1 MLRHLKQKQ
10 KQIQEMRSDFYT
22 SRGTHVYFKDDLTN
36 DEIDVEEII
45 AQVESA
51 LPEHLLSELEM
62 IVVGWFDEFEDRNIN
77 AFYKDGTLYISNIQD
92 DEDDMY
98 DDIIHEIAHSLES
111 ALDILLTEEQKQKRA
126 IEYYSYIAELSKQND
141 DGTASIYKYEGSVHL
156 SDGKSLHIKIDYG
169 ASAVEKLTKRKLEFV
184 FLCD

>member
-1 MLRHLKQKQ
+1 MKKLFLYVFLGLLWCNAGFAEIVELKCPLN
-10 KQIQEMRSDFYT
+10 
-22 SRGTHVYFKDDLTN
+22 GTNL
-36 DEIDVEEII
+36 
-45 AQVESA
+45 SA
-51 LPEHLLSELEM
+51 LSWSGRTPFLNKTIELK
-62 IVVGWFDEFEDRNIN
+62 VDTD
-77 AFYKDGTLYISNIQD
+77 KKTISNQKSE
-92 DEDDMY
+92 DETLILHGVLNTIKFEED
-98 DDIIHEIAHSLES
+98 SLES

-141 DGTASIYKYEGSVHL
+141 DGTASIYKYEGAVHL

>member
-1 MLRHLKQKQ
+1 MDVLNLTSS
-10 KQIQEMRSDFYT
+10 INDARSYALFPTTASCVSITPYL
-22 SRGTHVYFKDDLTN
+22 FLNIIKF
-36 DEIDVEEII
+36 EE
-45 AQVESA
+45 
-51 LPEHLLSELEM
+51 
-62 IVVGWFDEFEDRNIN
+62 D
-77 AFYKDGTLYISNIQD
+77 
-92 DEDDMY
+92 
-98 DDIIHEIAHSLES
+98 SLES

-126 IEYYSYIAELSKQND
+126 IEYYSYIAELSAQND

>member
-1 MLRHLKQKQ
+1 MKKAILILVIGLFWCSVGFAEIVELKCLLN
-10 KQIQEMRSDFYT
+10 
-22 SRGTHVYFKDDLTN
+22 GTNL
-36 DEIDVEEII
+36 
-45 AQVESA
+45 SA
-51 LPEHLLSELEM
+51 LSWSGRTPFLNKTIELK
-62 IVVGWFDEFEDRNIN
+62 VDTD
-77 AFYKDGTLYISNIQD
+77 KKTISNQKSE
-92 DEDDMY
+92 DETLTLHGVLNTIKFEEED
-98 DDIIHEIAHSLES
+98 SS

>member
-1 MLRHLKQKQ
+1 MVIIIIVIISSSSSFRVIVIIVSCSKSKNKFELFFPEDLKADEPNRTVVMITNIVQFN
-10 KQIQEMRSDFYT
+10 S
-22 SRGTHVYFKDDLTN
+22 HVQ
-36 DEIDVEEII
+36 
-45 AQVESA
+45 AQH
-51 LPEHLLSELEM
+51 P
-62 IVVGWFDEFEDRNIN
+62 
-77 AFYKDGTLYISNIQD
+77 KTISNQKSE
-92 DEDDMY
+92 DETLILHGVLNTIKFEED
-98 DDIIHEIAHSLES
+98 SLES

-126 IEYYSYIAELSKQND
+126 IEYYSYIAELSAQND